1 MKNVHLV
8 VLLGA
13 LLCIL
18 YILVS
23 CLNTLSAINDRVD
36 RANVEYQFVVE
47 DSDLIVY
54 DGNRVVGRVKIEGQ
68 LEELITEDNQ

>member
-1 MKNVHLV
+1 MKYINSI
-8 VLLGA
+8 LLIITMI
-13 LLCIL
+13 C
-18 YILVS
+18 VS
-23 CLNTLSAINDRVD
+23 CMMYICFDALEGVNNRLD
-36 RANVEYQFVVE
+36 RANSEYQFVVE

>member
-1 MKNVHLV
+1 MKHIESILLV
-8 VLLGA
+8 IRTVCICIMMYICFDA
-13 LLCIL
+13 LEGVNNRL
-18 YILVS
+18 
-23 CLNTLSAINDRVD
+23 D
-36 RANVEYQFVVE
+36 RANSEYQFVVE